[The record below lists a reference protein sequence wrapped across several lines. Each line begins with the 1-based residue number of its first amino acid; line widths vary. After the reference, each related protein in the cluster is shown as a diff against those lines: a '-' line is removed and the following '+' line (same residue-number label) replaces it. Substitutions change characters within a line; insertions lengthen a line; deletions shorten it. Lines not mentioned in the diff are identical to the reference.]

1 MKTYP
6 LYFQALVARDDTIV
20 RKSFPAFFYADI
32 SESIL
37 ESQAGRWLMRPPGSV
52 VVLGGPEPAAGRG
65 AGEDVSLTDHAVLGS
80 QVEAVDSNAPK
91 GSPQVIDMIETGIG
105 WMPYRIGPSSG
116 VNCAGVRYP
125 A

>member
-1 MKTYP
+1 M
-6 LYFQALVARDDTIV
+6 
-20 RKSFPAFFYADI
+20 
-32 SESIL
+32 
-37 ESQAGRWLMRPPGSV
+37 
-52 VVLGGPEPAAGRG
+52 
-65 AGEDVSLTDHAVLGS
+65 SLTDHAVLGS

>member
-37 ESQAGRWLMRPPGSV
+37 EAKRNGWLMRPPGSV
-52 VVLGGPEPAAGRG
+52 VVLG
-65 AGEDVSLTDHAVLGS
+65 VQS
-80 QVEAVDSNAPK
+80 QPQGVVRVKTCRSQTTQYWDPKSKRWTRTPPRAP
-91 GSPQVIDMIETGIG
+91 
-105 WMPYRIGPSSG
+105 R
-116 VNCAGVRYP
+116 R
-125 A
+125 